1 MNTERAYWTARL
13 ENAEV
18 KLAQIV
24 RLGRDEKKGSTRTTE
39 DYRYVC
45 DLIAKC
51 KAAIK
56 ANA

>member
-13 ENAEV
+13 EA
-18 KLAQIV
+18 AQIKLT
-24 RLGRDEKKGSTRTTE
+24 RLHMGKSTPAERQAAH
-39 DYRYVC
+39 DDV
-45 DLIAKC
+45 AKC